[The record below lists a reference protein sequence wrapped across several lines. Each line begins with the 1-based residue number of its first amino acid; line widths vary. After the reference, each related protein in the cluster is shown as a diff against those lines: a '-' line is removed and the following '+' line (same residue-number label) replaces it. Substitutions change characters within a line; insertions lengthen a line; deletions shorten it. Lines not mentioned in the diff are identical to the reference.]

1 MAALPIEAEIVGL
14 IAHERGLPSHKVT
27 LSSRLLHDLGM
38 DGDDAVEFFRE
49 FEERYD
55 ADLATL
61 YEHWDRHF
69 GPEGLGSPTTFLVML
84 VLLFLPLPLIPLGIS
99 PALVWGAEI
108 AAVLLWHWPVK
119 QWPLKDKTIPVT
131 VEDVIVAAET
141 KRWPI
146 AYDEMP

>member
-1 MAALPIEAEIVGL
+1 MAALPIEAEVLDL
-14 IAHERGLPSHKVT
+14 IAHERRLPRHKVT

-55 ADLATL
+55 PDLAIL

-69 GPEGLGSPTTFLVML
+69 GPEGFGSPLMFLVML

-108 AAVLLWHWPVK
+108 AAVLLWHWPFK

-131 VEDVIVAAET
+131 VEDVVVAAET